1 MFNPQARWDR
11 NLPADKDSDTEA
23 VEVTARFRGGH
34 ALPLCFTIGARSLA
48 ITRINFSWTER
59 KGRTL
64 LHYYS
69 VSDSRDTYC
78 LCFNAEA
85 LSWRLVLLPS
95 P

>member
-11 NLPADKDSDTEA
+11 NLPADKDSNTEA
-23 VEVTARFRGGH
+23 VEVTARFRGGKMR
-34 ALPLCFTIGARSLA
+34 PLSFSIGARSLA
-48 ITRINFSWTER
+48 ITQIHFSWTER
-59 KGRTL
+59 KGKDI

-78 LCFNAEA
+78 LCFSAEA
-85 LSWRLVLLPS
+85 LSWHLVPISS